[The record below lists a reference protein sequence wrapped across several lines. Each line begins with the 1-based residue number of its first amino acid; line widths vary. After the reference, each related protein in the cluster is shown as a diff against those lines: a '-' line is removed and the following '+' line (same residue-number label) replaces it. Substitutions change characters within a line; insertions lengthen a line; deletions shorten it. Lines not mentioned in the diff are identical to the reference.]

1 MSILIKNVI
10 LEGKKRDIFIEGNKI
25 EKIEENLN
33 LKADE
38 KIDGRGEKAVLP
50 GFVNCHTHSAMTLF
64 RGYADDFPLKEWL
77 TKKIWP
83 LEQKITEDDVYWGT
97 KLACLEMIKS
107 GTTAFNEMYW
117 YGEAVIEAAKEMGLR
132 AIVGPLIIDFDKRGS
147 LGNFEKIYQNFKPE
161 KSDLIRLAVAP
172 HSIYGVSKEN
182 LIWAKDF
189 AKKNGLLLHIHV
201 SETEEEVKGCLKLT
215 NLRPVEYLEKI
226 GFLNEPRSRT
236 SSLRGR
242 NCILAHSIW
251 LNEKEI
257 EILAKHKSNVVYN
270 PCSNMKLASGFFP
283 YKKLKEVG
291 VNITL
296 GTDGPA
302 SNNSLDM
309 FSEMKF
315 ASLLQ
320 KVREMDPTIAPA
332 KEIFEMATKNGA
344 KALKINAG
352 EIKVGKLADLVL
364 IDLNEVSLTPGH
376 NLAPYRNEVSG
387 AGLISDI
394 VYSASGNCVSD
405 LICNG
410 KILMRDRKIEGEE
423 KIKREV
429 TKRAKNLTRS

>member
-10 LEGKKRDIFIEGNKI
+10 LESKKKDIFIEGNKI
-25 EKIEENLN
+25 EKIGENLD

-38 KIDGRGEKAVLP
+38 KIDAKGEKAVLP

-83 LEQKITEDDVYWGT
+83 LEQKITKDDVYWGT
-97 KLACLEMIKS
+97 KLACSEMIKT
-107 GTTAFNEMYW
+107 GTTTFNEMYW
-117 YGEAVIEAAKEMGLR
+117 YPEAQIEAVKEIGLR
-132 AIVGPLIIDFDKRGS
+132 AMIGLVMIDFLPIGS
-147 LGNFEKIYQNFKPE
+147 KENVEKLFVKLKAKNLETI
-161 KSDLIRLAVAP
+161 SLSIAP

-189 AKKNGLLLHIHV
+189 ARKENLLLHIHL
-201 SETEEEVKGCLKLT
+201 SETEEEVNGCLKLAKM
-215 NLRPVEYLEKI
+215 RPVEYLEKI
-226 GFLNEPRSRT
+226 GFLNE
-236 SSLRGR
+236 

-251 LNEKEI
+251 LNEREI
-257 EILAKHKSNVVYN
+257 EILAKRKCSVVYN
-270 PCSNMKLASGFFP
+270 PCSNMKLASGIFP
-283 YKKLKEVG
+283 YKKLKEAG
-291 VNITL
+291 VNICL

-309 FSEMKF
+309 FLEMKF

-320 KVREMDPTIAPA
+320 KVKEMDPTMAPA
-332 KEIFEMATKNGA
+332 KEIFEMATRNGA

-352 EIKVGKLADLVL
+352 EIKEGKLADLIL
-364 IDLNEVSLTPGH
+364 IDLNQISLTPGH
-376 NLAPYRNEVSG
+376 NLV
-387 AGLISDI
+387 SDI
-394 VYSASGNCVSD
+394 VYSANGNCVSD

-423 KIKREV
+423 KIKKEA
-429 TKRAKNLTRS
+429 TKRAKELVKD